1 MTKKV
6 SEIAKKLK
14 VDNKEVLERL
24 NSMGVEAKNQDSM
37 VSDID
42 AQAVVNMVLH
52 SRKKAAETKIV
63 QAVPQ
68 KRSRSTKKAESNREV
83 KIEVKQADISVLLER
98 GKAQQRSREAARA
111 KKAEATGETKM
122 LSRTGITPPA
132 GIPMRKSAASQTAAD
147 KPLSQQASE
156 QTPTSAKIGPIAPPV
171 GTPMRKSEVPQP
183 DREEKIVD
191 EMVASTVPI
200 AETEIPE
207 AAVAPAKEA
216 VKAAVEPTIAE
227 PKTAEPAAV
236 KPAAEKKVGAEE
248 TVTAQPGAAPAS
260 PTATVVTPAVTD
272 QTESPAPVKASE
284 TTSVKKPAAQKQEEK
299 PLKPAAEIR
308 SGRPKAEEHKAE
320 RPKAERERSNVQRAE
335 KPKPETAGGLDRR
348 MRRVADDRKTGPAD
362 KRKKRP
368 AAFDRSSLE
377 KQPLKK
383 PRKRKVQKVEEE
395 ISGVDMEKLAP
406 GTCVINVPITVKGL
420 AEQLA
425 CSTSDII
432 VSLMG
437 LGIMANINQ
446 NLDEDMVVLLGEEL
460 GIALVVD
467 KVEEEVVEEGLETF
481 EDDESDLTTRPPV
494 ITVMG
499 HVDHGK
505 TSLLDAIRKTNVTE
519 FESGGITQHI
529 GASEV
534 VINGQKIVF
543 LDTPGHEAFTTMRAR
558 GAHVTDIAVLVVAA
572 DDSVKPQTIE
582 SISHAKAAGVPI
594 IVAIN
599 KMDKPDANPDRVKQD
614 LAGLPTDQRV
624 LVEEYGG
631 ETISVPVSAKTGDGI
646 KSLLEMILLQAEVL
660 ELKANPNRLA
670 MGTIIEARLDKNR
683 GPVATLLVMNGSL
696 RSGMSIVAGVC
707 SGRIRAMTNFKGDLI
722 QKAGPATAVEITGLT
737 EVPEAGDEFYA
748 VKEDRQAR
756 EIAEQRRLKQR
767 EEVMARNASVSLEQ
781 LFSQIQQGE
790 IKELNLIIKA
800 DVMGSVD
807 ALIQSLEKLQTENVK
822 VRIIHSG
829 VGAVT
834 ESDIMLASTSNA
846 IIIGFNV
853 RPSTGISA
861 LADRENVEIR
871 SYRIIYEIL
880 DDIEAALK
888 GMLDPVYKEVLLG
901 KAEVRN
907 TFKVPGVGIIG
918 GAYVVEGKV
927 ARNAEVRLVRDGIV
941 IHEGKISSLKRFKD
955 DAKEVAQGFECGI
968 GIENFNDVKEGDV
981 IEAFKMEEVDRH

>member
-1 MTKKV
+1 
-6 SEIAKKLK
+6 
-14 VDNKEVLERL
+14 
-24 NSMGVEAKNQDSM
+24 
-37 VSDID
+37 
-42 AQAVVNMVLH
+42 
-52 SRKKAAETKIV
+52 
-63 QAVPQ
+63 
-68 KRSRSTKKAESNREV
+68 
-83 KIEVKQADISVLLER
+83 
-98 GKAQQRSREAARA
+98 
-111 KKAEATGETKM
+111 
-122 LSRTGITPPA
+122 
-132 GIPMRKSAASQTAAD
+132 
-147 KPLSQQASE
+147 
-156 QTPTSAKIGPIAPPV
+156 
-171 GTPMRKSEVPQP
+171 
-183 DREEKIVD
+183 
-191 EMVASTVPI
+191 
-200 AETEIPE
+200 
-207 AAVAPAKEA
+207 
-216 VKAAVEPTIAE
+216 
-227 PKTAEPAAV
+227 
-236 KPAAEKKVGAEE
+236 
-248 TVTAQPGAAPAS
+248 
-260 PTATVVTPAVTD
+260 
-272 QTESPAPVKASE
+272 
-284 TTSVKKPAAQKQEEK
+284 
-299 PLKPAAEIR
+299 
-308 SGRPKAEEHKAE
+308 
-320 RPKAERERSNVQRAE
+320 
-335 KPKPETAGGLDRR
+335 
-348 MRRVADDRKTGPAD
+348 
-362 KRKKRP
+362 
-368 AAFDRSSLE
+368 
-377 KQPLKK
+377 
-383 PRKRKVQKVEEE
+383 
-395 ISGVDMEKLAP
+395 
-406 GTCVINVPITVKGL
+406 
-420 AEQLA
+420 
-425 CSTSDII
+425 
-432 VSLMG
+432 
-437 LGIMANINQ
+437 
-446 NLDEDMVVLLGEEL
+446 
-460 GIALVVD
+460 
-467 KVEEEVVEEGLETF
+467 
-481 EDDESDLTTRPPV
+481 
-494 ITVMG
+494 
-499 HVDHGK
+499 
-505 TSLLDAIRKTNVTE
+505 
-519 FESGGITQHI
+519 
-529 GASEV
+529 
-534 VINGQKIVF
+534 
-543 LDTPGHEAFTTMRAR
+543 MRAR